1 MPDTK
6 EFRTPQ
12 EDDNFIL
19 DHLQMLSYNSFH
31 ILSSMRQPK
40 DAYALFQSF
49 EKDEMEMIRGRVKP
63 IGSWLL
69 VF

>member
-1 MPDTK
+1 
-6 EFRTPQ
+6 
-12 EDDNFIL
+12 
-19 DHLQMLSYNSFH
+19 
-31 ILSSMRQPK
+31 MRQPK